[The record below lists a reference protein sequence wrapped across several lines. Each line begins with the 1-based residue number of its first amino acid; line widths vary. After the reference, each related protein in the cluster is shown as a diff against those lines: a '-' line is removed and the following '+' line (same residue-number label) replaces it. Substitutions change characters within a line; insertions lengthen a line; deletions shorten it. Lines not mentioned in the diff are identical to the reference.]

1 MDMIRAGRL
10 KALLE
15 NEDEAREFRN
25 RMGREMDRPMT
36 TDEGRELANI
46 LTQSLQTIREML

>member
-1 MDMIRAGRL
+1 MDMLRARRL
-10 KALLE
+10 KALTE